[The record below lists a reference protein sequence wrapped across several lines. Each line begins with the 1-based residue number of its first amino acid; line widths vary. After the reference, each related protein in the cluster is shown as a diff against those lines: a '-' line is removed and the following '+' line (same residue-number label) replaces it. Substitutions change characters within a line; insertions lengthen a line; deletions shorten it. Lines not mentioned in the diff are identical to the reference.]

1 MQGNILLLILVL
13 WPMVGALIG
22 YLIGRKSKTGR
33 DYFADFVGISEFVL
47 IAAALVR
54 VAGGKEMSFYLADK
68 IGRAHV

>member
-33 DYFADFVGISEFVL
+33 DYFAECNGWVYTMEVRWSGWQAERKCPFIWQISA
-47 IAAALVR
+47 IR
-54 VAGGKEMSFYLADK
+54 GCT
-68 IGRAHV
+68 